1 MNGSST
7 MKASG
12 PSGTPITLAINILR
26 VSNDCV
32 TRQSV
37 VIDQSR
43 SMRESQLSD
52 GNWPEDILFEHSN
65 SVSTPRDEAADEV
78 GGWGGMV
85 GVVWWL
91 LMMMISIQQ

>member
-1 MNGSST
+1 MDTGTN
-7 MKASG
+7 MKAS
-12 PSGTPITLAINILR
+12 SGTPMTLAINILR

-37 VIDQSR
+37 VIEQCR
-43 SMRESQLSD
+43 SLRESLPSD

-78 GGWGGMV
+78 G
-85 GVVWWL
+85 VVL
-91 LMMMISIQQ
+91 CTVVAAGRKDVQ